1 MNDPCQVD
9 FYVLGNRSQTA
20 EQLAC
25 RLAMMAWEQ
34 GYRIA
39 VLTETADG
47 ARRLDELMW
56 EHPAGRFL
64 PHSRNLE
71 SQSAPVRIGTA
82 DTAIPAD
89 CDALINLS
97 TTAIP
102 EPERFKRLLEIV
114 PGNEPERIASRQKF
128 RSYRDRGLQPVSHTI
143 GK

>member
-20 EQLAC
+20 EHLAC

-39 VLTETADG
+39 VLTENADG

-56 EHPAGRFL
+56 KHPAGRFL
-64 PHSRNLE
+64 PHSRDLDN
-71 SQSAPVRIGTA
+71 QSAPVRIGTA
-82 DTAIPAD
+82 DTVIPTD
-89 CDALINLS
+89 CEVLINLS
-97 TTAIP
+97 TTAIS

-128 RSYRDRGLQPVSHTI
+128 RAYRDQGLRPASHEI